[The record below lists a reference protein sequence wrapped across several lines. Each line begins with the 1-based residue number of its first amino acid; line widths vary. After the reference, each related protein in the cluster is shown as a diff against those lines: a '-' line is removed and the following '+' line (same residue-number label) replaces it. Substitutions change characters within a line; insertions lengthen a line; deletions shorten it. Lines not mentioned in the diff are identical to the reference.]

1 MYNYA
6 TKADVKSPTGF
17 DTLSFVKKADLAHL
31 NSYVDK
37 SDIDKLNNLPTI

>member
-6 TKADVKSPTGF
+6 TKADVKSTTGF
-17 DTLSFVKKADLAHL
+17 DTLSFAKKADLARL

-37 SDIDKLNNLPTI
+37 SDIDKLNNWPTI